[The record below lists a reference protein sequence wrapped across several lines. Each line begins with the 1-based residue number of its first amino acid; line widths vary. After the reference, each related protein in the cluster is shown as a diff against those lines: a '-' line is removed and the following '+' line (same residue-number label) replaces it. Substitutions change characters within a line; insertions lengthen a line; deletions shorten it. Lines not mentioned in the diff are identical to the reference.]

1 MTNFNKH
8 KNSLDTKI
16 DLDLGERKVSRMN
29 FSYIVTLPKIFVRN
43 TPYGEIRTV
52 RITMLEDGS
61 LKLVPIHRKNEDR
74 SAEFVTMGST

>member
-1 MTNFNKH
+1 MTNFIKP
-8 KNSLDTKI
+8 KNSLTTKT

-52 RITMLEDGS
+52 RIIMLEDGS
-61 LKLVPIHRKNEDR
+61 LKLVPTHRKNEDKT
-74 SAEFVTMGST
+74 AEFVTM